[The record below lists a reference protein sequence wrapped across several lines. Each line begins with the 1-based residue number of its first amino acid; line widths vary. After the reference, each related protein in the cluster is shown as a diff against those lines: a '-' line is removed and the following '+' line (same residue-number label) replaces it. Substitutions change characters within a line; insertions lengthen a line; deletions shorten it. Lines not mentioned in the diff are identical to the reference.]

1 LEELIKAGLSAAVYT
16 QTTDVE
22 GEVNGFM
29 TYDRKVMKM
38 PLEKLKEVNEKMYD
52 VQPVESVLK

>member
-1 LEELIKAGLSAAVYT
+1 MEELIKAGLSAAVYT